1 MKNQRFQIMSNFL
14 KPANRLLALYE
25 RKNMTDITNTSIDL
39 SNGYYSISECARR
52 LAKTP
57 QSIYMWIDKGQFA
70 PVIKVGSTYMVKI
83 QDFEDWI
90 TSIIRDEP
98 IGEEV
103 I

>member
-1 MKNQRFQIMSNFL
+1 
-14 KPANRLLALYE
+14 
-25 RKNMTDITNTSIDL
+25 MTDISKNAIDL
-39 SNGYYSISECARR
+39 SSGYYSISECAKR

-98 IGEEV
+98 ISEEV

>member
-1 MKNQRFQIMSNFL
+1 MSNFL
-14 KPANRLLALYE
+14 KPANRLLALYQ
-25 RKNMTDITNTSIDL
+25 RKNMTDVTNSSIDL

-70 PVIKVGSTYMVKI
+70 PVIMVGSTYMVKI

-90 TSIIRDEP
+90 TSIIKDEP
-98 IGEEV
+98 IDEEV

>member
-1 MKNQRFQIMSNFL
+1 MSNFL

-25 RKNMTDITNTSIDL
+25 RKNMTGVTNTSIDL

>member
-1 MKNQRFQIMSNFL
+1 MSNFL
-14 KPANRLLALYE
+14 KPANRLLALNE
-25 RKNMTDITNTSIDL
+25 RKVMTDVTYGSTDL

-70 PVIKVGSTYMVKI
+70 TVIMVGSTYMVKI

-90 TSIIRDEP
+90 TSIIKYESID
-98 IGEEV
+98 EEV

>member
-1 MKNQRFQIMSNFL
+1 MMSNFL

-25 RKNMTDITNTSIDL
+25 RKNMIDVTNTSIDL

>member
-1 MKNQRFQIMSNFL
+1 MS
-14 KPANRLLALYE
+14 
-25 RKNMTDITNTSIDL
+25 DVTNSSTDL

-70 PVIKVGSTYMVKI
+70 PVIMVGSTYMVKI

-90 TSIIRDEP
+90 TSIIKDES
-98 IGEEV
+98 IDEEV